1 MDGGIDWERS
11 DEFSICSDYNCSC
24 PDSSMRARAGT
35 VEGGRGRTYRMVL
48 MWQLPH
54 TLWHNYR
61 KNEWLQGCN
70 QNSCHFYNVRQCW
83 ALPWGLLLSRGIASG
98 WIAMMWL
105 SNDGEG
111 RKERNECVKRTEKDC
126 YSSHACRSW
135 GKWILLSLT
144 YKMHNCQWRQWQNQ
158 GSPFLSFPFYN
169 SQLCIQLE
177 FQWLVWI

>member
-70 QNSCHFYNVRQCW
+70 QNSCHFYNIRQCW

-105 SNDGEG
+105 SNDGEEG
-111 RKERNECVKRTEKDC
+111 RREMNVLKEQRKIAIAAMRAGRGGSGFCSRWHTKCTIASDDNDKTKEV
-126 YSSHACRSW
+126 HF
-135 GKWILLSLT
+135 
-144 YKMHNCQWRQWQNQ
+144 
-158 GSPFLSFPFYN
+158 SPFLFITLSCASNWN
-169 SQLCIQLE
+169 SND
-177 FQWLVWI
+177 